1 VFVAKRVR
9 LLRSWASGAE
19 GRNLRL
25 LLRDG
30 ERTLNVLWAQHGW
43 LASALRAEPDLILD
57 IVYTFDAFR
66 RTDATERELLARVVT
81 ARLSPAGS

>member
-1 VFVAKRVR
+1 VR

-25 LLRDG
+25 LLHDG

-43 LASALRAEPDLILD
+43 LASALRADPDLILD
-57 IVYTFDAFR
+57 VVYTFDAFR
-66 RTDATERELLARVVT
+66 RADGAERELLARVAT
-81 ARLSPAGS
+81 ARLSPADS